1 MYYTNKQITKFMAN
15 LRLAVFA
22 SHEGTNLQ
30 ALIDA
35 QFDGRLL
42 AEIVCVISNNSDS
55 GALRRAN
62 SANIPGYHITDKMY
76 DNLNDYIQA
85 LFAILE
91 KHNVNLIALA
101 GYMKM
106 MSVEIIRKYKNH
118 ILNIHPALLPKYGGK
133 GMYGINVHKAVIEA
147 GERISGATVHL
158 VTEEY
163 DKGKI
168 LNQVQVEVLPNDTPE
183 TLAARI
189 LPFEHKLYVETIN
202 KIARKEIILE

>member
-1 MYYTNKQITKFMAN
+1 MAN

-35 QFDGRLL
+35 QFEGRLL

-55 GALRRAN
+55 GALRRAKAAHII
-62 SANIPGYHITDKMY
+62 SYHITDKMY
-76 DNLNDYIQA
+76 QNQQDYIQA
-85 LFAILE
+85 LLDILE
-91 KHNVNLIALA
+91 EHNVNLIVLA

-106 MSVEIIRKYKNH
+106 VPVEIIRKYHNH

-133 GMYGINVHKAVIEA
+133 GMYGMNVHKAVIEA
-147 GERISGATVHL
+147 GERVSGATVHL

-163 DKGKI
+163 DKGRI
-168 LNQVQVEVLPNDTPE
+168 LNQVQVEVLPDDTPE
-183 TLAARI
+183 MLAARI
-189 LPFEHKLYVETIN
+189 LPCEHQLYVETIN
-202 KIARKEIILE
+202 KIAQKEIILD